1 MGDARLH
8 HHQPIRLRPMSN
20 IENLKKQAKQIL
32 RWHRERRWTVAT
44 DIRNALS
51 EFQGL
56 TDREVF
62 EREFKLTDAQTLLAK
77 RHGYETWAALS
88 AGLAA
93 KAAEPSPDAA
103 ETTTRVEY
111 VMPFVFVRD
120 VRAAL
125 AFYDERLGFKTE
137 FAYGEPPYY
146 AQLIRDGVRLV
157 LKHADAP
164 LFEALKPF
172 RTVNDEELISASI
185 ALDHA
190 KPLYL
195 EYERAGVRFHQALRR
210 ESWGAWSFM
219 VEDPDGN
226 ILAFGGYGEHVET
239 D

>member
-1 MGDARLH
+1 
-8 HHQPIRLRPMSN
+8 MSN

-32 RWHRERRWTVAT
+32 RWHREWRWTVAT
-44 DIRNALS
+44 DIRNALP

-56 TDREVF
+56 TDRQVF
-62 EREFKLTDAQTLLAK
+62 EHEFKLTDAQTLLAK

-93 KAAEPSPDAA
+93 KTDQAPDAA
-103 ETTTRVEY
+103 EAPVRVAFAL
-111 VMPFVFVRD
+111 PFVFVRD

-125 AFYDERLGFKTE
+125 AFYGDRLGFKTE

-146 AQLIRDGVRLV
+146 AQVIRDEVRLA
-157 LKHADAP
+157 LKHADEP

-172 RTVNDEELISASI
+172 RAIKDEEIISASI
-185 ALDHA
+185 ALDRA

-195 EYERAGVRFHQALRR
+195 EYEAAGVRFHQPLRR

-226 ILAFGGYGEHVET
+226 IIAFAGRGAHLEA

>member
-1 MGDARLH
+1 MPAYIIF
-8 HHQPIRLRPMSN
+8 QPFRRAPMSN

-32 RWHRERRWTVAT
+32 RWHREGRWTVAT
-44 DIRNALS
+44 DIRNALP
-51 EFQGL
+51 EFEGL

-62 EREFKLTDAQTLLAK
+62 ERAFKLTDAQTLLAK
-77 RHGYETWAALS
+77 RHGYDSWKALS

-93 KAAEPSPDAA
+93 SADEPSPAA
-103 ETTTRVEY
+103 EATARVEY
-111 VMPFVFVRD
+111 ALPFVFVSD
-120 VRAAL
+120 MRAAL
-125 AFYDERLGFKTE
+125 AFYGERLGFKTE

-146 AQLIRDGVRLV
+146 AQVMRDGVRLA

-172 RTVNDEELISASI
+172 RTVKDEELISAMI
-185 ALDHA
+185 ALDRA

-195 EYERAGVRFHQALRR
+195 EYEAAGVRFHQPLRR

-226 ILAFGGYGEHVET
+226 IIGFGGRGEHVEA

>member
-1 MGDARLH
+1 
-8 HHQPIRLRPMSN
+8 MSN

-44 DIRNALS
+44 DIRNALP

-56 TDREVF
+56 TDRQVF
-62 EREFKLTDAQTLLAK
+62 EHEFKLTDAQTLLAR
-77 RHGYETWAALS
+77 RHGYDTWAALS

-93 KAAEPSPDAA
+93 EAGPAPDAA
-103 ETTTRVEY
+103 EATTRVEY

-120 VRAAL
+120 VRVAL
-125 AFYDERLGFKTE
+125 AFYDQRLGFKTE

-146 AQLIRDGVRLV
+146 AQVIRDGVRLV

-172 RTVNDEELISASI
+172 RVPKDEELISASI
-185 ALDHA
+185 ALDRA

-195 EYERAGVRFHQALRR
+195 EYEAAGVRFHQPLRR

-226 ILAFGGYGEHVET
+226 ILAFGGHGEHVET

>member
-1 MGDARLH
+1 
-8 HHQPIRLRPMSN
+8 MSN

-32 RWHRERRWTVAT
+32 RWHREGRWTVAT
-44 DIRNALS
+44 DIRNALP
-51 EFQGL
+51 EFKGL
-56 TDREVF
+56 TDSEVF
-62 EREFKLTDAQTLLAK
+62 EREFKLTDAQTLLAR
-77 RHGYETWAALS
+77 RHGYDSWKALS

-93 KAAEPSPDAA
+93 KADEPSPAA
-103 ETTTRVEY
+103 GETARVEY
-111 VMPFVFVRD
+111 ALPFVFVSDMRT
-120 VRAAL
+120 AL
-125 AFYDERLGFKTE
+125 AFYGERLGFKTE

-146 AQLIRDGVRLV
+146 AQVMRDGVRLA

-172 RTVNDEELISASI
+172 RTIKDEELISAMI
-185 ALDHA
+185 ALDRA

-195 EYERAGVRFHQALRR
+195 EYGAAGVRFHQPLRR

-226 ILAFGGYGEHVET
+226 IIGFGGRGKHLEA

>member
-1 MGDARLH
+1 
-8 HHQPIRLRPMSN
+8 MSN

-44 DIRNALS
+44 DIRNALPD
-51 EFQGL
+51 FQGL
-56 TDREVF
+56 TDTEVF
-62 EREFKLTDAQTLLAK
+62 EREFKLTDAQALLAK

-88 AGLAA
+88 AGLTA
-93 KAAEPSPDAA
+93 KADGPQPAA
-103 ETTTRVEY
+103 EVTRVAY
-111 VMPFVFVRD
+111 VMPFIFVRD

-125 AFYDERLGFKTE
+125 AFYGDRLGFKTE

-146 AQLIRDGVRLV
+146 AQVIRDGVRLV

-172 RTVNDEELISASI
+172 RTPKDEEMISASI
-185 ALDHA
+185 ALDRA

-195 EYERAGVRFHQALRR
+195 EYEAARVRFHQPLRR
-210 ESWGAWSFM
+210 ETWGAWSFM

-226 ILAFGGYGEHVET
+226 ILAFGGYGEHV
-239 D
+239 DVD

>member
-1 MGDARLH
+1 
-8 HHQPIRLRPMSN
+8 MSN

-32 RWHRERRWTVAT
+32 RWHREGRWTVAT
-44 DIRNALS
+44 DIRNALP

-62 EREFKLTDAQTLLAK
+62 ERDFKLTDAQTLLAR
-77 RHGYETWAALS
+77 RHGYETWQALS

-93 KAAEPSPDAA
+93 KAAEPAPAA
-103 ETTTRVEY
+103 EATTRVEY
-111 VMPFVFVRD
+111 ALPFVFVSDMPR
-120 VRAAL
+120 AL
-125 AFYDERLGFKTE
+125 AFYGERLGFQTE

-146 AQLIRDGVRLV
+146 AQVIRDGVRLA

-172 RTVNDEELISASI
+172 RSDEMLSASI
-185 ALDHA
+185 ALDRA

-195 EYERAGVRFHQALRR
+195 EFEAGGVRFNQPLRR
-210 ESWGAWSFM
+210 ESWGAWSFI

-226 ILAFGGYGEHVET
+226 LIAFGGRGEHL
-239 D
+239 DAD

>member
-1 MGDARLH
+1 
-8 HHQPIRLRPMSN
+8 MSN

-32 RWHRERRWTVAT
+32 RWHHERRWTVAT
-44 DIRNALS
+44 DIRNALP

-62 EREFKLTDAQTLLAK
+62 EHEFKLTDAQTLLAK

-93 KAAEPSPDAA
+93 KAADPAPDATEA
-103 ETTTRVEY
+103 TTRVVY
-111 VMPFVFVRD
+111 ALPFVFVRD

-125 AFYDERLGFKTE
+125 AFYGKRLGFKTE

-146 AQLIRDGVRLV
+146 AQVMRDGVRLA

-172 RTVNDEELISASI
+172 RTVKDEEIIAASI
-185 ALDHA
+185 ALDRA

-195 EYERAGVRFHQALRR
+195 EYEAAGVRFHQALRR

-226 ILAFGGYGEHVET
+226 ILAFGGYGEHVEA

>member
-1 MGDARLH
+1 
-8 HHQPIRLRPMSN
+8 MSN

-44 DIRNALS
+44 DIRNALP
-51 EFQGL
+51 EFAGL
-56 TDREVF
+56 NDREVF
-62 EREFKLTDAQTLLAK
+62 EREFKLTDAQTLLAR
-77 RHGYETWAALS
+77 RHGYQTWAALS
-88 AGLAA
+88 ASLAT
-93 KAAEPSPDAA
+93 KAAPPTADAA
-103 ETTTRVEY
+103 EATTRVEY

-125 AFYDERLGFKTE
+125 TFYDERLGFKTE

-146 AQLIRDGVRLV
+146 AQVIRDGVRLV

-172 RTVNDEELISASI
+172 RIVKDEEIISASI
-185 ALDHA
+185 ALDRA
-190 KPLYL
+190 RPLYR
-195 EYERAGVRFHQALRR
+195 EYEAAGVRFHQPLRR
-210 ESWGAWSFM
+210 ETWGAWSFM
-219 VEDPDGN
+219 IEDPDGN

>member
-1 MGDARLH
+1 
-8 HHQPIRLRPMSN
+8 MSN

-32 RWHRERRWTVAT
+32 RWHREWRWTVAT
-44 DIRNALS
+44 DIRNALP

-56 TDREVF
+56 SDREVF
-62 EREFKLTDAQTLLAK
+62 EREFKLTDAQALLAK
-77 RHGYETWAALS
+77 RHGYDTWQALS

-93 KAAEPSPDAA
+93 EATEPSPAAA
-103 ETTTRVEY
+103 EATSRVAY
-111 VMPFVFVRD
+111 ALPFIFVRD

-125 AFYDERLGFKTE
+125 AFYGERLGFETE
-137 FAYGEPPYY
+137 FAYGEPPFY
-146 AQLIRDGVRLV
+146 AQVMRDGVRLA
-157 LKHADAP
+157 LKHADEP

-172 RTVNDEELISASI
+172 RTIKDEEILSVSI
-185 ALDHA
+185 ALDRA

-195 EYERAGVRFHQALRR
+195 EYEAAGVRFHQPLRR

-226 ILAFGGYGEHVET
+226 ILAFGGYGEHVEA

>member
-1 MGDARLH
+1 
-8 HHQPIRLRPMSN
+8 MSN

-32 RWHRERRWTVAT
+32 RWHREGRWTVAT
-44 DIRNALS
+44 DIRNALP

-62 EREFKLTDAQTLLAK
+62 EREFKLTDAQTLLAR
-77 RHGYETWAALS
+77 RHGYDSWQALS

-93 KAAEPSPDAA
+93 KAADPAPDAA
-103 ETTTRVEY
+103 ESPVRVEY
-111 VMPFVFVRD
+111 ALPFIFVRD
-120 VRAAL
+120 LRAAL
-125 AFYDERLGFKTE
+125 AFYGDRLGFKTE

-146 AQLIRDGVRLV
+146 AQVIRDGVRLA
-157 LKHADAP
+157 LKHADEP

-172 RTVNDEELISASI
+172 RTEETLSASI
-185 ALDHA
+185 ALDRA

-195 EYERAGVRFHQALRR
+195 EYEAAGVRFNQSLRR
-210 ESWGAWSFM
+210 ESWGAWSFI

-226 ILAFGGYGEHVET
+226 LLVFGGRGEHLES